1 MAAASRLV
9 VAQARR
15 SLRNDARRRPD
26 RFLCEPI
33 SDRKGHQ
40 PYSQPIIEALAAA
53 LGVTVPM
60 LLESDPA
67 KEGEIIDLLQQL
79 TPTKRREAIA
89 IIQAL
94 SKAS

>member
-1 MAAASRLV
+1 
-9 VAQARR
+9 
-15 SLRNDARRRPD
+15 
-26 RFLCEPI
+26 
-33 SDRKGHQ
+33 
-40 PYSQPIIEALAAA
+40 
-53 LGVTVPM
+53 M